1 MSKNRIDAWNEE
13 QDLLLAETVL
23 RFVREGR
30 TQQQAF
36 SDVSDRLNRT
46 DTAVAFRW
54 NSTVKQNYQKAL
66 ELAKKKKRSFSKQSD
81 NRINQANPKPAV
93 NFQDALRIVIE
104 HLNSGSFSN
113 EDIRS
118 LQMENEKLKNRIA
131 QLEEENSTYLGIF
144 ERARNMVSVS

>member
-1 MSKNRIDAWNEE
+1 MTKNRIDAWKEE

-36 SDVSDRLNRT
+36 SDVADKLNRT

-66 ELAKKKKRSFSKQSD
+66 ELAKKKKRSFSKPVTVE
-81 NRINQANPKPAV
+81 NPKPAV

-104 HLNSGSFSN
+104 HLNSGSFSS

-118 LQMENEKLKNRIA
+118 LQMENEILKNKIA

-144 ERARNMVSVS
+144 ERARNMISVS